1 MMTFRQL
8 KQGMR
13 ARITAIGPSE
23 PAQRLRE
30 MGLTV
35 GTEFRVSKI
44 APLGDPIEI
53 AFRGQ
58 SLCMRRRECE
68 DIELELVS

>member
-1 MMTFRQL
+1 MRFNDL
-8 KQGMR
+8 KQGMN
-13 ARITAIGPSE
+13 ARVVEVGPSE

-58 SLCMRRRECE
+58 SLCMRRRDCA
-68 DIELELVS
+68 DIDLELVS

>member
-1 MMTFRQL
+1 MQFQDLR
-8 KQGMR
+8 QGMY
-13 ARITAIGPSE
+13 ARVVEVGPSE

-58 SLCMRRRECE
+58 ALCMRRRECS
-68 DIELELVS
+68 DIVVELVS